1 MEKAITNKKIQEE
14 YRKRFPDYFIH
25 QAREQNKKIKKAK
38 ALYEKNVQKQKD
50 IKYFPGINKTDTE
63 VGRTGS
69 GMLGVLFSPIIAGV
83 KGIQSVKT
91 RLSKKKL
98 KTAIKEK
105 EALWKLIK

>member
-25 QAREQNKKIKKAK
+25 QARQKNKKIKNAQ
-38 ALYEKNVQKQKD
+38 ALYNKNVKKQKD
-50 IKYFPGINKTDTE
+50 IKFFSGINKTDTE

-83 KGIQSVKT
+83 KGVQAVKT

-98 KTAIKEK
+98 RTAIKEK